1 MKTPQRR
8 RPTRK
13 SAEPA
18 LAVAATPP
26 HVGRGSPARRR
37 QRRTLRYV
45 LIEIVIVSIG
55 VLLALGV
62 DAGRRAIQDGQR
74 TRELRAA
81 FAEELEVNRQRVLRK
96 MDRVRWAYRTT
107 SARPD
112 QAPAAV
118 PRPGGNLVILLFD
131 TAWQGALSTDGLR
144 LLPAP
149 ERAALSELY
158 ASQASLYARQEAE
171 MALWD
176 DLSRYPNGATATPE
190 EARQRDAQ
198 LRRWWLAATRLHH
211 HSCRHLM
218 RIRAVSQRRPL
229 ALNETESC
237 EATGPM
243 DTDLRQWIAA
253 QPAR

>member
-8 RPTRK
+8 QPTRK
-13 SAEPA
+13 SAKP
-18 LAVAATPP
+18 VAAAPAARQ

-37 QRRTLRYV
+37 QGRTLRYV

-74 TRELRAA
+74 TREVRAA
-81 FAEELEVNRQRVLRK
+81 FAEELEINRQRVLRK

-112 QAPAAV
+112 QAPGAV
-118 PRPGGNLVILLFD
+118 AQPGGNLIILLFD
-131 TAWQGALSTDGLR
+131 TAWQGALATDGLR
-144 LLPAP
+144 LLSGP

-158 ASQASLYARQEAE
+158 ASQASLFARQEAE

-176 DLSRYPNGATATPE
+176 DLSRYPNGASATPE
-190 EARQRDAQ
+190 EARQRDAH

-218 RIRAVSQRRPL
+218 RVRAVSQRRPL
-229 ALNETESC
+229 ALNDTERCET
-237 EATGPM
+237 TGPL